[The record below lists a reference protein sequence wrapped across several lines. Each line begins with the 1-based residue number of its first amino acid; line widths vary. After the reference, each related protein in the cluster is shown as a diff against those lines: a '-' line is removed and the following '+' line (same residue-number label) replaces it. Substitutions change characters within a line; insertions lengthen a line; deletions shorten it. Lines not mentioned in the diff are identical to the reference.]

1 LQATKNLTA
10 QVQVLDKM
18 VKEHLETISLKNNTI
33 QELQEKIQEQEEYE
47 EMLAKLAS
55 RVHIRK
61 QASVS
66 SATPKEEL
74 NRQAHHVKSPI
85 SLHKSSDSEQPTRVS
100 GMHTDFLNPLEDI
113 VQSEAYSISKS
124 VDAMESAWSQLLE

>member
-1 LQATKNLTA
+1 LTA

-18 VKEHLETISLKNNTI
+18 VKEHLETISLKNKTI

-66 SATPKEEL
+66 SATPEKKEEL

-100 GMHTDFLNPLEDI
+100 GMHTDFLNPSEDI